1 MTLGAAVGRSNAQC
15 IPSSRYGAVLSFV
28 VLLALLVLVTSSAG
42 VGAQVTPIDDEPGIE
57 APGLGNI
64 VGSPEAG
71 PEPEDAGD
79 RGGWA
84 QLTLAVVVFGGVL
97 FIGSRILKE
106 SRAGRSARIPDTS
119 G

>member
-1 MTLGAAVGRSNAQC
+1 MATHSHITARAFSGVVIAVCLGFVAAHTVWVAPAS
-15 IPSSRYGAVLSFV
+15 
-28 VLLALLVLVTSSAG
+28 
-42 VGAQVTPIDDEPGIE
+42 AQVTPIDDEPGID

-84 QLTLAVVVFGGVL
+84 QLALAGILAGAVL
-97 FIGSRILKE
+97 FIGSRILAE
-106 SRAGRSARIPDTS
+106 SRRGRQGNATGADSPSPDAL
-119 G
+119 